1 MAKTSPKTGELCSQ
15 LISRMRQGQFARCYL
30 LMGEESY
37 YPTLVCNEIISRC
50 IAEEDRDFNQSI
62 LYGSE
67 TTVDSIISEAMRF
80 PMMSPRQ
87 LVVVRD
93 AQAVQNLDKLS
104 SYCASPLDS
113 TVLVLLFRSS
123 KLDKRTALY
132 KAISANGAVV
142 ESNPLRDYEI
152 PSWISEHFSSRGLD
166 IDPAAAQLLGEFCG
180 TDLSTLSE
188 QAEKLAKG
196 LDDGKKSISI
206 SDIEQ
211 NIGISREYSVFELN
225 RLLNSKDRVKA
236 LRTASIMGSGARF
249 SLPAATAMLYSNFNK
264 VLRYAIVLEK
274 NPRPSPEQKAKALQG
289 VNPYFWKD
297 YDVAVRNYP
306 KVKCM
311 QAISL
316 LCEYDYLGKGGSP
329 VTQNELFT
337 ELISKILNL

>member
-15 LISRMRQGQFARCYL
+15 LISRMRQGQFERCYL

-104 SYCASPLDS
+104 SYCASPLDT

-166 IDPAAAQLLGEFCG
+166 IDPAAAQLLG
-180 TDLSTLSE
+180 
-188 QAEKLAKG
+188 
-196 LDDGKKSISI
+196 
-206 SDIEQ
+206 
-211 NIGISREYSVFELN
+211 
-225 RLLNSKDRVKA
+225 
-236 LRTASIMGSGARF
+236 
-249 SLPAATAMLYSNFNK
+249 
-264 VLRYAIVLEK
+264 
-274 NPRPSPEQKAKALQG
+274 
-289 VNPYFWKD
+289 
-297 YDVAVRNYP
+297 
-306 KVKCM
+306 
-311 QAISL
+311 
-316 LCEYDYLGKGGSP
+316 
-329 VTQNELFT
+329 
-337 ELISKILNL
+337 

>member
-1 MAKTSPKTGELCSQ
+1 MAKTSQKTDELCSQ
-15 LISRMRQGQFARCYL
+15 LISRMRQGQFESCYL

-37 YPTLVCNEIISRC
+37 YPTLVCNEILRLC
-50 IAEEDRDFNQSI
+50 IDEADRDFNQSI

-80 PMMSPRQ
+80 PMMAPRQ

-93 AQAVQNLDKLS
+93 AQSVQNLDKLS
-104 SYCASPLDS
+104 LYCANPLDT

-132 KAISANGAVV
+132 KAISAKGVVV

-152 PSWISEHFSSRGLD
+152 PSWVSEHFRSRGLD
-166 IDPAAAQLLGEFCG
+166 IEPGAAQLLSEFCG
-180 TDLSTLSE
+180 TDLMALSE

-196 LDDGKKSISI
+196 LDDGKKSVNI

-225 RLLNSKDRVKA
+225 RLLNTKDRVKA

-264 VLRYAIVLEK
+264 VLRYTILLEK
-274 NPRPSPEQKAKALQG
+274 NPRPSPEQKAKVLQG

-297 YDVAVRNYP
+297 YEQAARLYP
-306 KVKCM
+306 KQKSM

-316 LCEYDYLGKGGSP
+316 LCEYDYLSKGGSP

>member
-1 MAKTSPKTGELCSQ
+1 MAKTSQKTDELCSQ
-15 LISRMRQGQFARCYL
+15 LISRMRQGQFERCYL

-37 YPTLVCNEIISRC
+37 YPTLVCNEILRLC
-50 IAEEDRDFNQSI
+50 VDEADRDFNQSI

-67 TTVDSIISEAMRF
+67 VTVDSIISEAMRF
-80 PMMSPRQ
+80 PMMAPRQ

-104 SYCASPLDS
+104 LYCANPLDT

-132 KAISANGAVV
+132 KAISAKGVVV

-152 PSWISEHFSSRGLD
+152 PSWVSEHFRSRGLD
-166 IDPAAAQLLGEFCG
+166 IEPGAAQLLSEFCG
-180 TDLSTLSE
+180 TDLMALSE

-196 LDDGKKSISI
+196 LDDGKKPVNI

-225 RLLNSKDRVKA
+225 RLLNTKDRVKA

-264 VLRYAIVLEK
+264 VLRYTILLEK
-274 NPRPSPEQKAKALQG
+274 NPRPSSEQKAKVLQG

-297 YDVAVRNYP
+297 YEQAARLYP
-306 KVKCM
+306 KQKSM

-316 LCEYDYLGKGGSP
+316 LCEYDYLSKGGSP